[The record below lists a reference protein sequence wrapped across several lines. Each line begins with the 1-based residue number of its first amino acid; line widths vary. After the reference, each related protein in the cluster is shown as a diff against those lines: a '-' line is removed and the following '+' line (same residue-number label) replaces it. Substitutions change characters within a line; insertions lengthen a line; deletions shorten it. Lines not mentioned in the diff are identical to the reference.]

1 MTVDA
6 ETAPRAARRGSLVEW
21 LTMAPDA
28 GPALKPRDM
37 MAHCC
42 TLLTEF
48 DARVQLLREEYP
60 EEEAMIRSV
69 ATAALARVTEAVQ
82 APRAERRRRQSLR
95 LLAQDEGDEDE
106 DDMEDGEAGDIVATE
121 AAADDHGPAGA
132 EKDSEEAAKEVGAT
146 AGTGPS
152 GGDLTK
158 EDVPQKDTR
167 AEDTVMVVRPAR
179 ARGFT
184 FEQRSTVATA
194 VCGKRRGAALG
205 AGAVKLRKNP
215 AFVFVAFV
223 GGGFSTLGLFAAAYM
238 GAEVPAW
245 AYALTAAITI
255 IVWWSLVPLM
265 SSAVAGQL
273 LRCFD
278 AWILLLNLYAAASC
292 AALTIADP
300 AAAAFVAT
308 IAIGCA
314 PVIVF
319 TDALPGAFRKAVQ
332 RGALLASAVAASVAP
347 VVAFADALD
356 GVEDVVVE
364 RRGMKWSATSQ
375 MLSCSATAATYCV
388 RFFLT
393 SMKNP
398 QDLALLKSRMR
409 CVRMPRALAE
419 QRAAFEAQMDEV
431 VERQA
436 RAARAAGPTRQTEA
450 TTVPAGAAAYETR
463 VGAAQCV
470 GSVATASAM
479 N

>member
-1 MTVDA
+1 
-6 ETAPRAARRGSLVEW
+6 
-21 LTMAPDA
+21 MAPDA
-28 GPALKPRDM
+28 GPALKPREM

-146 AGTGPS
+146 TGTGPS

-167 AEDTVMVVRPAR
+167 AEEDTVMVVRPAR

-194 VCGKRRGAALG
+194 VCGKRRGAALA
-205 AGAVKLRKNP
+205 AGAMKLNRSP
-215 AFVFVAFV
+215 AFVFIGFV
-223 GGGFSTLGLFAAAYM
+223 GGALPTIGLFAAAYM

-245 AYALTAAITI
+245 AYALNAALEI
-255 IVWWSLVPLM
+255 IAWWSLVPLM
-265 SSAVAGQL
+265 SSAVVGQL

-278 AWILLLNLYAAASC
+278 AWILLLNLYAAGSC

-300 AAAAFVAT
+300 AAAAFVAF
-308 IAIGCA
+308 IAIG
-314 PVIVF
+314 VGSTVVF

-332 RGALLASAVAASVAP
+332 RGALLACAVAASVAP

-375 MLSCSATAATYCV
+375 MLSCWATAATYCV

-409 CVRMPRALAE
+409 CARMPRALAE
-419 QRAAFEAQMDEV
+419 QRAAFEVQMDEV
-431 VERQA
+431 VARQAEAA
-436 RAARAAGPTRQTEA
+436 RAARRARQAETRDGP
-450 TTVPAGAAAYETR
+450 AAAYKTR
-463 VGAAQCV
+463 VGATAAA
-470 GSVATASAM
+470 SVAAAGAM
-479 N
+479 D